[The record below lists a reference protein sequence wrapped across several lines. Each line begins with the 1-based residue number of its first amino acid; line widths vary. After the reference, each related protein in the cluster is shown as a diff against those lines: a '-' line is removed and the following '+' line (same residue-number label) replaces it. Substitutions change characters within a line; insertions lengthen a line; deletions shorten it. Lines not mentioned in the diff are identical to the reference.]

1 MNALLQV
8 IAVARYREVER
19 GLLKWNVCLLGSSKC
34 LGLWEMQR
42 KLKNYNTAEGVQG
55 GLQEEPEL
63 SFSHG
68 HNNYTATYGLIP
80 SEKKL
85 RAIWTSTP
93 Q

>member
-1 MNALLQV
+1 
-8 IAVARYREVER
+8 
-19 GLLKWNVCLLGSSKC
+19 
-34 LGLWEMQR
+34 MQR
-42 KLKNYNTAEGVQG
+42 KLKNYNTAEGVHG

-85 RAIWTSTP
+85 RAI
-93 Q
+93 